1 MYVPFLSVGGVSAAL
16 MGGKFGHGFLS
27 AGVTKGVTGSVHG
40 GSPLIRVAASATIG
54 GTVSEISGGKFA
66 NGARTAV
73 YQYLYNEWL
82 TKAASLVVQLA
93 PGYELYQCFA
103 EDCSALEWA
112 MAASSVTP
120 MGKGVGILR
129 KIYKSRKVCC
139 FVAGT
144 QILTKDGYKNIEDV
158 AIGDWVWSKDTET
171 GEQAFKRVVHLF
183 VKHDREIFTLNV
195 LDQDGNTLEVGTTD
209 DHPFF
214 VVGEGWKVTEDLV
227 AGDAIET
234 DGHGAVIVQS
244 VSHDGHTEVTY
255 NFEVE
260 DFHTYYVTKKN
271 LLVHNSDCGDAAEEA
286 TKGGDKFTQQ
296 VIKRNKPGRDGG
308 QSQHVVEK
316 VNGETTSTTHQVFK
330 DGKTIHQHQDHVGK
344 HGTVRRFSDEL
355 TGTKTINAPK
365 TKDTM
370 TGGRLGFPPGS

>member
-1 MYVPFLSVGGVSAAL
+1 

-27 AGVTKGVTGSVHG
+27 AGVTKGVTGAVHG

-286 TKGGDKFTQQ
+286 TKGAERAATGFKGNKGFELKNAPYQKVRNQPTSINGREYSGHALDQMQNRGIMPSVVDNT
-296 VIKRNKPGRDGG
+296 IKTG
-308 QSQHVVEK
+308 Q
-316 VNGETTSTTHQVFK
+316 TFST
-330 DGKTIHQHQDHVGK
+330 
-344 HGTVRRFSDEL
+344 RA
-355 TGTKTINAPK
+355 GTKGFYDSVNNVRVITNSQTGNVVTVIRGAPK
-365 TKDTM
+365 
-370 TGGRLGFPPGS
+370 